1 MLTQAIVCVSRMLL
15 ESGMMSLLKT
25 SFSSSSLLDD
35 FHHAKLIALLMKAYR
50 KIWVDIEAELK
61 AILIQFGSNKS
72 ILESYQELMSST
84 VINSF
89 STSLFSP
96 LKTQPPSSSSA
107 LKISTKIR
115 LARNEFGRC
124 IESTET
130 ISKGQEDLLIETPF
144 CITPAMRKPSSP
156 VLLEGDEDVS
166 SLYGCIL
173 AEHVAM
179 TISIAEYFQ
188 SFPCKSRHYDDFL
201 RTLESHLFDP
211 TAIKKRNNRESMER
225 SCSTEDAIT
234 AASKGLHSGEWSV
247 EQRAFFA
254 TISVLTTLISLSY
267 SSNKAD
273 NLQLEN
279 AALQF
284 FNILCRLPTNTHCIS
299 MVVDTDSH
307 IEGNTIQ
314 VEQQKIAYA
323 LFPLASAVN
332 HSCAPNCMLKFEA
345 TEPSHS
351 NNPIS
356 LASISSLRLHL
367 VPSKD
372 IPNARE
378 ELTLSYG
385 PLATSMSLFAR
396 QACLQK
402 QYLFDCKCSSCEFE
416 ARRILRESKFQPS
429 SSPLSALLSKFE
441 AEFDCLL
448 KTEVT
453 RTAVSRQRGVQSL
466 IHEMESSLQPFQQ
479 LSTEKKNLLPYAD
492 EFSLRQLS
500 RLLSNAYDFLSRLCM
515 EEQQMKS
522 EGEPKDFAPAAAHLS
537 AAVSILIDAGTA
549 YLLSI
554 PLLLLLLVF

>member
-1 MLTQAIVCVSRMLL
+1 M
-15 ESGMMSLLKT
+15 KT
-25 SFSSSSLLDD
+25 
-35 FHHAKLIALLMKAYR
+35 YR

-61 AILIQFGSNKS
+61 AVLSQLGSNKS
-72 ILESYQELMSST
+72 IIESYQELLSST
-84 VINSF
+84 VINSS
-89 STSLFSP
+89 STNLFSP
-96 LKTQPPSSSSA
+96 LKTQSPSSSSSA

-130 ISKGQEDLLIETPF
+130 ISKGQEDVLIETPF
-144 CITPAMRKPSSP
+144 CITPAMRKPSSSVP
-156 VLLEGDEDVS
+156 SKGDEEVS

-173 AEHVAM
+173 AEHIAM

-188 SFPCKSRHYDDFL
+188 SLPLESTHYENFL
-201 RTLESHLFDP
+201 RTFESHLSNP
-211 TAIKKRNNRESMER
+211 TAPKNNDNKESTER

-234 AASKGLHSGEWSV
+234 AASKGLRSGEWSM
-247 EQRAFFA
+247 EQKAFFA
-254 TISVLTTLISLSY
+254 TISVLTTLISPSY

-273 NLQLEN
+273 NLQPEN

-284 FNILCRLPTNTHCIS
+284 FHILCRLPTNTHCIS

-307 IEGNTIQ
+307 IEGNMIQ

-351 NNPIS
+351 NNLLS

-367 VPSKD
+367 VPSKE

-402 QYLFDCKCSSCEFE
+402 QYLFDCKCSSCESE
-416 ARRILRESKFQPS
+416 ARRVFRESKLQSS
-429 SSPLSALLSKFE
+429 SSPLPAILSNFE
-441 AEFDCLL
+441 AKFDCFL
-448 KTEVT
+448 KKEVT
-453 RTAVSRQRGVQSL
+453 KTADSRQRGVQSL
-466 IHEMESSLQPFQQ
+466 IHEMESSLQPFRQS
-479 LSTEKKNLLPYAD
+479 STVKKKLLAYAD

-515 EEQQMKS
+515 EEQQMRG

-537 AAVSILIDAGTA
+537 TAISILIDTGTA
-549 YLLSI
+549 YLLFI
-554 PLLLLLLVF
+554 PLLFLLLVF